1 MKEEK
6 ENKSTITF
14 GEIIK
19 IMQDA
24 SDRENEKR
32 GFPKRKIE
40 PFISD
45 EPETKI
51 KIAGG
56 NNSHRHPTLEEL
68 NQRLEERRELRK
80 RNEKINQLFILIL
93 VFGFFFIRFR
103 LFKLFIN

>member
-32 GFPKRKIE
+32 GLPKRKIE
-40 PFISD
+40 PF
-45 EPETKI
+45 
-51 KIAGG
+51 
-56 NNSHRHPTLEEL
+56 NRRL
-68 NQRLEERRELRK
+68 NC
-80 RNEKINQLFILIL
+80 
-93 VFGFFFIRFR
+93 
-103 LFKLFIN
+103 

>member
-32 GFPKRKIE
+32 GFPKKKIWQSKWKKMNMGE
-40 PFISD
+40 TAERIRIKQFMNATIAERLVKKLEVILQIS
-45 EPETKI
+45 
-51 KIAGG
+51 
-56 NNSHRHPTLEEL
+56 R
-68 NQRLEERRELRK
+68 RLS
-80 RNEKINQLFILIL
+80 
-93 VFGFFFIRFR
+93 
-103 LFKLFIN
+103 